1 MENKKIIQEFQELLD
16 SNITNTMIKFSKLN
30 RGYLSKLEISAG
42 IIAQQWIKD
51 NKKMSE
57 DFFLKALEKQKS
69 DLVKEIQRRK
79 SVITQ
84 ILRKGTS
91 EKLSNEEGIGY
102 LQALEEVL
110 GILNK
115 K

>member
-1 MENKKIIQEFQELLD
+1 MKTKKIIQEFQELLD

-69 DLVKEIQRRK
+69 DLAKEIDEYFDNRIKINVLGK
-79 SVITQ
+79 SRSGLIV
-84 ILRKGTS
+84 
-91 EKLSNEEGIGY
+91 EE
-102 LQALEEVL
+102 ALE
-110 GILNK
+110 NK
-115 K
+115 IDIIKIINEF